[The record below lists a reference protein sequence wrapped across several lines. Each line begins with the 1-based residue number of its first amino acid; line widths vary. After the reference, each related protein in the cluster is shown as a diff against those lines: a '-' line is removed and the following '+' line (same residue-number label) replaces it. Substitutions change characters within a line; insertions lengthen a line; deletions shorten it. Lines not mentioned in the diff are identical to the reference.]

1 MMRPCVC
8 SLKAF
13 ESFVQD
19 FAGIAIRTTPQRA
32 HLQPQHPQRYF
43 GANTRIRGVET
54 TQTAQLHDSLALVK
68 RQTEPLHHESGAS
81 DESDPTQD
89 YGYRGVEVEPISN
102 EIQVWDSAASNE
114 GIGGMNESSID
125 QEHVQREAAETSTQ
139 ISERQLR
146 AGGEASTTP
155 ERSRAQNRLAR
166 KVRRVQAGT
175 FRLAAERRAAEEDE
189 GKEQMQGEDTAH
201 TAEEPNAELDGAR
214 IDRRM
219 KTALS
224 TIQSMEGPDIEL
236 PETQEEHSV
245 NVRARQPHAE
255 GGSYYRS
262 VDYASA
268 NRKAMKPSSAPDART
283 ATSGSAWRA
292 IESESKEPWQSQKAA
307 LKRKFGDVGWQPRK
321 RLSPDTLD
329 GIRAL
334 HESDPIAYHT
344 EVLAEHFRVSPEAI
358 RRILRAKWRPNE
370 DEVDDRRLRWEKRG
384 EKKWTAMAEQGARPP
399 AKWRA
404 KGIRTPQAEQKRS
417 QGKQADRFVEW
428 QDDLGD
434 SSKRQSLSARIL

>member
-1 MMRPCVC
+1 VLAEARP
-8 SLKAF
+8 
-13 ESFVQD
+13 Q
-19 FAGIAIRTTPQRA
+19 P
-32 HLQPQHPQRYF
+32 LQH
-43 GANTRIRGVET
+43 AT
-54 TQTAQLHDSLALVK
+54 
-68 RQTEPLHHESGAS
+68 SGAS
-81 DESDPTQD
+81 DQKDSIQD
-89 YGYRGVEVEPISN
+89 QGYRDIKSE
-102 EIQVWDSAASNE
+102 QVPNVAGASGSAAYEE
-114 GIGGMNESSID
+114 GIGVINEDPVGSGRV
-125 QEHVQREAAETSTQ
+125 QEDAAKTPTQAPQKNMEDAGETPATS
-139 ISERQLR
+139 
-146 AGGEASTTP
+146 

-166 KVRRVQAGT
+166 KMRRVQAGT
-175 FRLAAERRAAEEDE
+175 FKLAAERRAAEEQE
-189 GKEQMQGEDTAH
+189 AKEQMQEDGTAH
-201 TAEEPNAELDGAR
+201 TAEEPNAELHEAST
-214 IDRRM
+214 DRRM
-219 KTALS
+219 KIALS
-224 TIQSMEGPDIEL
+224 TIQGMEGPDIEL
-236 PETQEEHSV
+236 PKTREEHLV
-245 NVRARQPHAE
+245 NVRARQPHTDGE
-255 GGSYYRS
+255 SYYRS

-268 NRKAMKPSSAPDART
+268 NRKAMKPSSASDART

-292 IESESKEPWQSQKAA
+292 IESESREPWQTQKAA
-307 LKRKFGDVGWQPRK
+307 LKRKFGDVGWHPRK

-334 HESDPIAYHT
+334 HESDPVAYHT